1 MLISQMGLYPLWLN
15 LPMQQL
21 FWTKCFSTTTKD
33 SGPCM
38 EVRLILR
45 WSRNNFSHLIKA
57 EDHSSPRCSEKK
69 KYKKYS
75 SRPNACICSDYKVP
89 TERGS
94 LLIRAQLIFVP
105 FKAFLGDWRWKYTY
119 HRKVRKYWQL
129 QITTFTD
136 LC

>member
-1 MLISQMGLYPLWLN
+1 M
-15 LPMQQL
+15 
-21 FWTKCFSTTTKD
+21 
-33 SGPCM
+33 
-38 EVRLILR
+38 
-45 WSRNNFSHLIKA
+45 IKA

-105 FKAFLGDWRWKYTY
+105 FKAFLSEGENIHIIEKWESIDSYR
-119 HRKVRKYWQL
+119 
-129 QITTFTD
+129 
-136 LC
+136 